1 MQISKRTIVV
11 VFKSRNEY
19 TSIQSWNKEQPNH
32 HRISNTSDTLKQ
44 PDENVEEKQKVG
56 KVMVNFPE
64 KENKIMH
71 IYKAMW
77 KVYIIGLHVVR
88 LQLLNQSW
96 LYQGYT
102 CSTTLEGRRQI

>member
-44 PDENVEEKQKVG
+44 SDENVEEKQKVG

-71 IYKAMW
+71 IYIKQCEKSTLLVCMSF
-77 KVYIIGLHVVR
+77 VYNFWTNLDYI
-88 LQLLNQSW
+88 
-96 LYQGYT
+96 
-102 CSTTLEGRRQI
+102 